1 MNFIFWVIVKMA
13 LAAAISYAV
22 IVLTKQKPE
31 DITYDPDHFKNP
43 EVREGTKF
51 PIIAGTC
58 WIENPVVGWFGD
70 ISTESVRVRLSHTGG
85 QNVYVNRYSYG
96 ALLILAQGVCD
107 GVLQIRV
114 DKDVIWPSE
123 GQYKVLSADGVTTD
137 YILLP
142 ELYGGLHEHNAAI
155 TGEGGLWGTIRF
167 RYGEITQLQDAYIV
181 LQCGTGISA
190 DRGLT
195 SIVFL
200 MQIGHSTQMRQ
211 WKYLLKRTDVLTTGE
226 AQWYPLKAAIR
237 TYEINPIHWLREI
250 YTDTEWG
257 LGTSTSLVNNAN
269 LEAAADTLYD
279 EGFGICIKWEGD
291 QSLEAHVK
299 DVLRYINAVI
309 YEDHLTG
316 MLEIKLIR
324 DDYVIGDLEVF
335 DETDIINIESFS
347 RGTIHKIPDVTYLKY
362 WDMYN
367 NIPVTTANHDMALI
381 AMQAEMLVPNES
393 EYTGIVNDDLAG
405 RIAARDQHQLGV
417 FAAQIK
423 IKCKRTMAHLNPG
436 DVFNLSYESR
446 GIVSM
451 AVRVL
456 ACHYGTLVDGA
467 VSFDCIEDMFGMKD
481 SLYGTPPSTGWD
493 DFIDDPT
500 YTEEITKANM
510 ALTGVDPTV
519 AVTSSSSSSLSSS
532 SHSSSSHSSS
542 SSSISSSSSSV
553 SSSHSSSSH
562 SSSSSSVSSS
572 HSSSSSSG

>member
-1 MNFIFWVIVKMA
+1 M
-13 LAAAISYAV
+13 
-22 IVLTKQKPE
+22 
-31 DITYDPDHFKNP
+31 
-43 EVREGTKF
+43 
-51 PIIAGTC
+51 
-58 WIENPVVGWFGD
+58 
-70 ISTESVRVRLSHTGG
+70 
-85 QNVYVNRYSYG
+85 
-96 ALLILAQGVCD
+96 
-107 GVLQIRV
+107 
-114 DKDVIWPSE
+114 IWPSE
-123 GQYKVLSADGVTTD
+123 GHYKVLSADGVTTD
-137 YILLP
+137 YIWLP

-155 TGEGGLWGTIRF
+155 EGQGGLWGRVRF
-167 RYGEITQLQDAYIV
+167 RYGETTQLQDAYIV
-181 LQCGTGISA
+181 LKCGTSVSA

-195 SIVFL
+195 SVVLENIT
-200 MQIGHSTQMRQ
+200 IGQTTQMRP
-211 WKYLLKRTDVLTTGE
+211 WKYLVKRTNILTSGE
-226 AQWYPLKAAIR
+226 AQWYPAKATIR
-237 TYEINPIHWLREI
+237 SYEINPIHWLREI
-250 YTDTEWG
+250 YTDPEWG
-257 LGTSTSLVNNAN
+257 LGTPTPLLNNTN
-269 LEAAADTLYD
+269 LMAAADVLYD
-279 EGFGICIKWEGD
+279 EGFGLCVKWEGD
-291 QSLEAHVK
+291 QQLETHIK

-309 YEDHLTG
+309 YEDHETG
-316 MLEIKLIR
+316 LLEIKLIR
-324 DDYVIGDLEVF
+324 DDYVIGGLEVF

-467 VSFDCIEDMFGMKD
+467 VSFDCIEDIFGMKD